1 MIIGLHLTFSLTP
14 GMPFKSILVDPS
26 VFIISYDWPAYTSC
40 FLSESPPPESHLCV
54 RGHICPLLIQDFLPS
69 FLPALLFLPFTGYF
83 LHTKVLPKEAL
94 HRGRWQALHRK
105 SRKVWGAMSLRSLR
119 VGRTWEKIWDDGFWS
134 WRESIYLVCIGF
146 TKGWVLFMH
155 KVGKPDVVL
164 LILLT
169 LIHSCLLKLWFESL
183 LTKNMLN
190 IC

>member
-1 MIIGLHLTFSLTP
+1 
-14 GMPFKSILVDPS
+14 MPFKSILVDPS
-26 VFIISYDWPAYTSC
+26 VFTISYDWPC
-40 FLSESPPPESHLCV
+40 LHLLLPVRKSPAPSHLCV
-54 RGHICPLLIQDFLPS
+54 FGHTCPLLIQDFLPS
-69 FLPALLFLPFTGYF
+69 FLPALLFLPFTVYF

-105 SRKVWGAMSLRSLR
+105 SRKVWGATSLRALSAGGTR
-119 VGRTWEKIWDDGFWS
+119 EKIWDDGFWS
-134 WRESIYLVCIGF
+134 WRKSIYFVYIGF